1 MVLISYAWD
10 KGFLCHFIFWKK
22 CKWSISKAHSRKYR
36 ARFFSFFRKTKT
48 KHRIKIFIVFSL
60 FFFYFICNIHLLSSS
75 SVFLNVTVCLVI
87 MTGININVQLLQWE
101 LYLMLL
107 ASGSSSQSSKW
118 RLIWCRKR
126 NAKLVLLII
135 VHMRLR
141 QFSAIIH
148 YVTVAKY
155 GEYYLQEM
163 SASTLSTENLRPQ
176 LSTFFLYFFKSCEV

>member
-1 MVLISYAWD
+1 MREIRDFCVTLFFEKNVSDQYQKLIHANTERGFSLFSE
-10 KGFLCHFIFWKK
+10 KPKLSIELRFLLFFLC
-22 CKWSISKAHSRKYR
+22 
-36 ARFFSFFRKTKT
+36 
-48 KHRIKIFIVFSL
+48 

-141 QFSAIIH
+141 QFSANIH